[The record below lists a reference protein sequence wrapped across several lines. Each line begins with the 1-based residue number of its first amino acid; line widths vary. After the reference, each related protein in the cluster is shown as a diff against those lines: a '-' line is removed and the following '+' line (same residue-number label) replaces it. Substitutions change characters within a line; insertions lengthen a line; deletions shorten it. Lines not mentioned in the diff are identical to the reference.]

1 VNLPDDRHTTATLVL
16 APTHHLTMA
25 SIPTADDLPTYLAP
39 LPTRVETLTLRL
51 VWVVVTVNLVG
62 TLFGFWYY
70 RFQLQTTAL
79 VMWPVVP
86 DSPTATMLMVA
97 SLVSWKVGR
106 NREWLHALAFVG
118 NLKYGLWV
126 VVVQLT
132 INDVLTSGDPYHWFL
147 LVGHLGM
154 ALQALVIHRYAT
166 FTLPGVGAAVVWFGF
181 NDIVDYFLPIVGD
194 YHHTYFGPHLVSA
207 GNHDIVAH
215 DVAGAAA
222 VSLTLL
228 ATFLV
233 LAIRVRRLENAG
245 RTRG

>member
-1 VNLPDDRHTTATLVL
+1 
-16 APTHHLTMA
+16 MA
-25 SIPTADDLPTYLAP
+25 SIPATDDLPAYLAP
-39 LPTRVETLTLRL
+39 LPARVETLTLRL
-51 VWVVVTVNLVG
+51 VWVVVAVNLVG

-70 RFQLQTTAL
+70 RFQLRNTAL

-86 DSPTATMLMVA
+86 DSPIATMLMVA

-106 NREWLHALAFVG
+106 SREWLHTLAFVG

-132 INDVLTSGDPYHWFL
+132 INDVLTSGDPYYWFL

-166 FTLPGVGAAVVWFGF
+166 FTLSGVGAAVVWFGF

-194 YHHTYFGPHLVSA
+194 YHHTYFGPHLVSV

>member
-1 VNLPDDRHTTATLVL
+1 
-16 APTHHLTMA
+16 MA
-25 SIPTADDLPTYLAP
+25 SIPATDDLPAYLAP
-39 LPTRVETLTLRL
+39 LPTRLETLALRL
-51 VWVVVTVNLVG
+51 TWAIVAVNLAG
-62 TLFGFWYY
+62 TVFGFWYY
-70 RFQLQTTAL
+70 RFQLQNTAL

-86 DSPTATMLMVA
+86 DSPTVTLLMVA

-106 NREWLHALAFVG
+106 NRNWIHTLAFVG

-132 INDVLTSGDPYHWFL
+132 INDVLTSGDPYYWFL

-166 FTLPGVGAAVVWFGF
+166 FTVPAVGVAAAWFGF

-194 YHHTYFGPHLVSA
+194 YHHTYFGPHLVSV
-207 GNHDIVAH
+207 GNHEIVAH
-215 DVAGAAA
+215 DIAAAAA

-228 ATFLV
+228 ATYLA
-233 LAIRVRRLENAG
+233 LAIRIQRLEGGA